1 VATTLEQVA
10 AELYALPPDAFTA
23 QRAARAKALRAEDG
37 ELAGA
42 VARLPKPVLSAWAVN
57 RFAQERPDDLEDL
70 LGLGEQLRE
79 AQREHDADRVKAL
92 SGNAQALVR
101 RTLKGVV
108 AVAAGEGAALS
119 EALLGQVEQTLRA
132 AMADERA
139 AAVLRAGVL
148 AKPLEAAGFGPVDLE
163 GAVAVIPAARAARA
177 RPQRLAVVRPVA
189 GERRAAAEQEA
200 RQAQSRAEA
209 AQAALEEQD
218 EALASAEA
226 AHADAVR
233 RRDEL
238 REGLA
243 EAEQQEQA
251 TARRAREARKQQ
263 ERAAA
268 KAERAREKAERAR
281 KAVDALG

>member
-10 AELYALPPDAFTA
+10 AELYALPPAGFTA
-23 QRAARAKALRAEDG
+23 ERAARAKALRAEG
-37 ELAGA
+37 RELADA

-57 RFAQERPDDLEDL
+57 RFAHERPDDLEDL
-70 LGLGEQLRE
+70 LDLGEQLRE
-79 AQREHDADRVKAL
+79 AQRDHAAERVKAL

-101 RTLKGVV
+101 RTLKGVA

-132 AMADERA
+132 AMADEQAA
-139 AAVLRAGVL
+139 AAVRAGVL

-177 RPQRLAVVRPVA
+177 RPQRRAVVRPVA
-189 GERRAAAEQEA
+189 DERRATAEREA
-200 RQAQSRAEA
+200 TEA
-209 AQAALEEQD
+209 AARLEAARVELAEQD
-218 EALASAEA
+218 EALATAEA
-226 AHADAVR
+226 AHADAAR

-238 REGLA
+238 REALA
-243 EAEQQEQA
+243 EAEQEEQA

-268 KAERAREKAERAR
+268 KAERARDKAERATR
-281 KAVDALG
+281 AVAAPG